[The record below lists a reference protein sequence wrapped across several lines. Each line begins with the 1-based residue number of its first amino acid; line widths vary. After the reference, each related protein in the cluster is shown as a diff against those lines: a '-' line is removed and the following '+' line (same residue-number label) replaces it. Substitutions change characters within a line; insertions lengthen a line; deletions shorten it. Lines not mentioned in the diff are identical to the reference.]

1 MSMARFVPHESFA
14 ASPSGVVWRPTA
26 VGMESGTLEPD
37 RPRVAI
43 TVSCL

>member
-1 MSMARFVPHESFA
+1 MSMARFVPHEGFA

-26 VGMESGTLEPD
+26 AGMESGTLESD

-43 TVSCL
+43 TVPCL